1 MSGKLA
7 LRYAGRQVGKTSTAV
22 LISAC
27 PEASMLSDMVFGE
40 TSALQ
45 VSVPHFIIFLLF
57 FPVKPFS
64 VFPALLNSCPE
75 KSVFGTLTDI
85 RWFEGFTELNCSI
98 CIELVC
104 I

>member
-7 LRYAGRQVGKTSTAV
+7 LRYAGRQVRKTATAV
-22 LISAC
+22 LTSAH

-45 VSVPHFIIFLLF
+45 VSVLHFIIFLLF
-57 FPVKPFS
+57 FPVRPFS
-64 VFPALLNSCPE
+64 VFPVLLNSWPE

-85 RWFEGFTELNCSI
+85 KWFEGFIELNCST
-98 CIELVC
+98 CV
-104 I
+104 